1 MTRHRPILLLAVL
14 LASAPAWS
22 QTFQWTVAHV
32 RGDAGLQ
39 GAGGAASAPLT
50 AGQALAAG
58 SVLRTGADGQIQ
70 LQGSDGTLLQLAPRS
85 VLAWPLAPAAGSV
98 ANERSVDLRQGGLLL
113 ASGSAGAWQVQGPAT
128 TASPASS
135 AAAVRPLIRTAGY
148 LRLQDCR
155 AGCNAPQGLYG
166 RTALGEAVLEFS
178 GGRSVLRNRSFR
190 WADVAQRPEL
200 LARTPALLED
210 LGSQAAAQTARAAA
224 AEQIRQGLDAF
235 RDGRYDAAESL
246 LVRAQAAAPAE
257 TVVNYYL
264 GLIALRKDDQP
275 RALALL
281 QQYARDDPQGAAE
294 REVPRTLTLLSSNQ
308 LQQEVAQAV
317 AREREV
323 ATLPPEPGSIAVQA
337 FVARP
342 GAGAGAAAA
351 DREAYAALAKGLAAM
366 IIADLSKVPGL
377 KVLEREKVQLL
388 LDEMKLGDSG
398 LADPRSAARS
408 GKLLRA
414 EKVIVGNFEVQ

>member
-1 MTRHRPILLLAVL
+1 MTSHRQILLAAALML
-14 LASAPAWS
+14 GGASAWA
-22 QTFQWTVAHV
+22 QAFVWTVSHV

-39 GAGGAASAPLT
+39 PAASGSGTPLA
-50 AGQALAAG
+50 AGQVLAAG

-85 VLAWPLAPAAGSV
+85 LLAWPMASPAAATAG
-98 ANERSVDLRQGGLLL
+98 NDRSVDLRQGGLLL
-113 ASGSAGAWQVQGPAT
+113 STGNAGPWQVQGPVT
-128 TASPASS
+128 SPQGP
-135 AAAVRPLIRTAGY
+135 RTLIRSAGY

-155 AGCNAPQGLYG
+155 AGCNAPPGLYG

-190 WADVAQRPEL
+190 WADVTQRPEQ

-210 LGSQAAAQTARAAA
+210 LGNQTAAQAARAAA

-235 RDGRYDAAESL
+235 RDGRYEAAEGL
-246 LVRAQAAAPAE
+246 LSQAQAAAPAE
-257 TVVNYYL
+257 TVLNYYL

-275 RALALL
+275 RALSLL
-281 QQYARDDPQGAAE
+281 QQYAREDPPGAAE

-308 LQQEVAQAV
+308 LQQEVATAV
-317 AREREV
+317 AREREI

-342 GAGAGAAAA
+342 GAGSA

-388 LDEMKLGDSG
+388 LDEARLGDSG

-408 GKLLRA
+408 GRLLRA

>member
-1 MTRHRPILLLAVL
+1 MAPLPQPKRPLPALLPALGALLLAAAVQAQPAAGFSWTIVQARGE
-14 LASAPAWS
+14 ASVDGKPA
-22 QTFQWTVAHV
+22 V
-32 RGDAGLQ
+32 
-39 GAGGAASAPLT
+39 
-50 AGQALAAG
+50 AGQPVAAG
-58 SVLRTGADGQIQ
+58 ATLRTGAGGQ
-70 LQGSDGTLLQLAPRS
+70 LQLAGSDGSLLQLPPRS
-85 VLAWPLAPAAGSV
+85 ELAWPQAATAGTPG
-98 ANERSVDLRQGGLLL
+98 ERSLDLRSGGLLL
-113 ASGSAGAWQVQGPAT
+113 STGQAGAWQVRGPA
-128 TASPASS
+128 APG
-135 AAAVRPLIRTAGY
+135 AAAQAPRPLIRTAGY

-155 AGCNAPQGLYG
+155 AGCSAAPGLYG
-166 RTALGEAVLEFS
+166 RSALGEAVLEFS
-178 GGRSVLRNRSFR
+178 GGRSVMRNRSFR
-190 WADVAQRPEL
+190 WADVVQRPEV

-210 LGSQAAAQTARAAA
+210 LSNQAAAQAARAAA

-235 RDGRYDAAESL
+235 RDARYDAAEAL
-246 LVRAQAAAPAE
+246 LLRAQASAPAE
-257 TVVNYYL
+257 PVIAYYL

-294 REVPRTLTLLSSNQ
+294 REVPRTLTLLASSQ
-308 LQQEVAQAV
+308 LQQEVAAAV

-342 GAGAGAAAA
+342 GNAA
-351 DREAYAALAKGLAAM
+351 DREAYAAMAKGLAAM

-408 GKLLRA
+408 GRLLRA

>member
-1 MTRHRPILLLAVL
+1 MTACATAVL
-14 LASAPAWS
+14 ASW
-22 QTFQWTVAHV
+22 
-32 RGDAGLQ
+32 LL
-39 GAGGAASAPLT
+39 AGGALAQTPAVPFTWTVVQARGEVSVGGQPAVAGRELT
-50 AGQALAAG
+50 PGTL
-58 SVLRTGADGQIQ
+58 LRTGAGAQ
-70 LQGSDGTLLQLAPRS
+70 LQLAGSDGSLLQLAPRS
-85 VLAWPLAPAAGSV
+85 ELAWPIADPAGSF
-98 ANERSVDLRQGGLLL
+98 AATGLSLDLRRGGLLL
-113 ASGSAGAWQVQGPAT
+113 STGQAGAWQVRGPA
-128 TASPASS
+128 APGAPAQTP
-135 AAAVRPLIRTAGY
+135 RPLIRGAGY

-155 AGCNAPQGLYG
+155 AGCNAPPGLYG
-166 RTALGEAVLEFS
+166 RSALGEAVLEFS
-178 GGRSVLRNRSFR
+178 GGRSVMRNRSFR

-210 LGSQAAAQTARAAA
+210 LGSQAAAQTARATA

-235 RDGRYDAAESL
+235 REARYEAAEAL
-246 LVRAQAAAPAE
+246 LTQAQAAAPAE
-257 TVVNYYL
+257 SVIAYYL

-281 QQYARDDPQGAAE
+281 QQYARDDPPGAAE
-294 REVPRTLTLLSSNQ
+294 REVPRTLTLLSSSQ
-308 LQQEVAQAV
+308 LQQEAAAAV

-323 ATLPPEPGSIAVQA
+323 AALPPEPGSIAVQA

-342 GAGAGAAAA
+342 GNAAE
-351 DREAYAALAKGLAAM
+351 REAYAAMAKGLAAM

-408 GKLLRA
+408 GRLLRA